1 MPPILT
7 DSHDRDKLWS
17 LQNRVIQMIGDG
29 APLKS
34 IAELICNEAEQAA
47 DAGVVCSILTVDA
60 DRKLRTLAAPNL
72 PIAYS
77 QAIDGVSVGPR
88 VGACGTAAHLGAEVL
103 TLDLRTDP
111 NWQDFLPLTALLSA
125 RACWS
130 SPIHSRTGTVIGTFA
145 FYFPAS
151 RGPTDFERELVERC
165 MQLCAIAIE
174 NEATRRQ
181 LVALGYRDT
190 LTGLRNRAAFH
201 VDIATFSRGST
212 PFALILL
219 DLNNLKGT
227 NDTLSHAGGDA
238 LIRAV
243 GERLLGLGG
252 AIAPYRLGGD
262 EFGVIVAQ
270 CGSEAEMADWA
281 TTILEAVNRP
291 VEFQGNTLSC
301 YVTAGGVCCNPPA
314 DAELLVQ
321 NADFALYH
329 GKATRRGGF
338 VPFEPGMRTA
348 ITRRLGIVSLVDEA
362 LRDGRVIPFYQPM
375 IKLETA
381 EIVGLEAL
389 ARVRMPDG
397 RILPARDFQDAF
409 GEPRLAQ
416 MITDAM
422 LNGIASDL
430 HTWLDRGLPF
440 QHVGVNVTTADF
452 HRGDLD
458 VRIAA
463 AFARRGVPLKHIVL
477 EVNEA
482 VFMGGS
488 GDNRV
493 ATSVEK
499 LREKGLLVALDDF
512 GTGFAS
518 LTHLL
523 EFPVDLIKIDRSFVQ
538 RLCDDRGSQVIVTAL
553 IDIAAKLDMKIIAE
567 GVETADQVE
576 QLLQMGCGLGQGYH
590 YSRPVPFDI
599 VTELMGLFSQGVKR
613 PRSAT
618 VDPRFAWP
626 ATR

>member
-1 MPPILT
+1 MPPTLS
-7 DSHDRDKLWS
+7 DSHDRDILWN

-34 IAELICNEAEQAA
+34 IGELICNEAEQAA
-47 DAGVVCSILTVDA
+47 DAGVVCSILTVDT

-72 PIAYS
+72 PTAYS
-77 QAIDGVSVGPR
+77 QGIDGVSVGPG
-88 VGACGTAAHLGAEVL
+88 VGACGSAAHFGTEVL

-111 NWQDFLPLTALLSA
+111 SWQDFLPLTSLLAA

-130 SPIHSRTGTVIGTFA
+130 SPIQSRNGTVIGTFA

-151 RGPTDFERELVERC
+151 RDPTDFERELVGRC

-201 VDIATFSRGST
+201 VDIAAFSRGST

-243 GERLLGLGG
+243 GERLLNLGS

-270 CGSEAEMADWA
+270 CGSEAGMADWA
-281 TTILEAVNRP
+281 ATILEAVNCP
-291 VEFQGNTLSC
+291 VEFQDHTLSC

-348 ITRRLGIVSLVDEA
+348 ITRRLGVVSLVDEA
-362 LRDGRVIPFYQPM
+362 LREGRVIPFYQPM

-409 GEPRLAQ
+409 NEPRLAQ

-422 LNGIASDL
+422 LNGIAADL
-430 HTWLDRGLPF
+430 RTWLDRGLPF

-463 AFARRGVPLKHIVL
+463 AFARRGVQLKHIVL

-567 GVETADQVE
+567 GVETAEQVE
-576 QLLQMGCGLGQGYH
+576 QLLQMGCRLGQGYH

-613 PRSAT
+613 PLSESG
-618 VDPRFAWP
+618 DPRFAWP
-626 ATR
+626 AKR